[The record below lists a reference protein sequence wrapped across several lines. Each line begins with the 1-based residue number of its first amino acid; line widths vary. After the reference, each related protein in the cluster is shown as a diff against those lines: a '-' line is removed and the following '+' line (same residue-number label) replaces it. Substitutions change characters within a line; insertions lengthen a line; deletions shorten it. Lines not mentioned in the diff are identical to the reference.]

1 MFLQVYIYYIATAT
15 LKKYTT
21 SAKKY
26 QRMIMRRNSCSYRK
40 SEKQAWFPNTRITN
54 KQKFEKVVA
63 EIEKGN

>member
-1 MFLQVYIYYIATAT
+1 
-15 LKKYTT
+15 
-21 SAKKY
+21 
-26 QRMIMRRNSCSYRK
+26 MITRRNRSTYRK